1 MNDTVFV
8 LGNGPSRKNIDP
20 NSLPGLVIGCNACYR
35 DFKPDAICAIDAGII
50 SDIIDSGFDGDCY
63 FTHDS
68 WNLLP
73 AAAKPSLSNGTE
85 HETKRKE
92 GDDQFVFISG
102 LDSGVAQPQSYIIW
116 VPKKM
121 EHKIKNIGIQVLGWS
136 TGTSAVY
143 VACMK
148 FNPKKV
154 YLLGF
159 DHAKNEYDNLYAD
172 TKHYFSKDSKIR
184 DGYIHEGGTTT
195 VRQGNE
201 HTKGWIDIH
210 EKWTDQLFEV
220 FKWYPHIEFYWVN
233 YGGFKT
239 DPYTHNRKNLHF
251 LDEKEI

>member
-1 MNDTVFV
+1 MSTLFLCLLNISMNDTVFV
-8 LGNGPSRKNIDP
+8 LGNGTSRKNIDP

-35 DFKPDAICAIDAGII
+35 DFKPDVICAMDAGII

-85 HETKRKE
+85 HETKRKV

-102 LDSGVAQPQSYIIW
+102 LDSGLEKYQPKGYIIW

-143 VACMK
+143 VACRD

-159 DHAKNEYDNLYAD
+159 DHKNDEYDNLYSD
-172 TKHYFSKDSKIR
+172 TKHYYSKDSKL
-184 DGYIHEGGTTT
+184 
-195 VRQGNE
+195 
-201 HTKGWIDIH
+201 KWIDAH
-210 EKWTDQLFEV
+210 KKWTEELLKVMTEFPNI
-220 FKWYPHIEFYWVN
+220 KFYWVN
-233 YGGFKT
+233 YGGYVFS
-239 DPYTHNRKNLHF
+239 DGAFQENLHF

>member
-1 MNDTVFV
+1 MNDSVYV
-8 LGNGPSRKNIDP
+8 IGNGLSRKNINP
-20 NSLPGLVIGCNACYR
+20 SQLKGTIIGCNACYR
-35 DFKPDAICAIDAGII
+35 DFKPDIICATDAGII

-73 AAAKPSLSNGTE
+73 ADAKPSLSNGTE

-102 LDSGVAQPQSYIIW
+102 LDIGVTQPENYIIW

-136 TGTSAVY
+136 TGTSAMY
-143 VACMK
+143 VACKEWMRPCRPDGTM
-148 FNPKKV
+148 NGPKKV

-159 DHAKNEYDNLYAD
+159 DHKNAEYDNLYAD
-172 TKHYFSKDSKIR
+172 TKHYYSRNNKQEWKTIHSKWS
-184 DGYIHEGGTTT
+184 
-195 VRQGNE
+195 
-201 HTKGWIDIH
+201 
-210 EKWTDQLFEV
+210 DQLYRIFEW
-220 FKWYPHIEFYWVN
+220 FPNIEFYWVN
-233 YGGFKT
+233 GGHETKDSQFQ
-239 DPYTHNRKNLHF
+239 KNLHF

>member
-1 MNDTVFV
+1 MSTLFLCLLNISMNDTVFV

-35 DFKPDAICAIDAGII
+35 DFKPDAICAMDAGII

-68 WNLLP
+68 WNILP
-73 AAAKPSLSNGTE
+73 ADAKLSVSNGSE
-85 HETKRKE
+85 HETTRKE

-102 LDSGVAQPQSYIIW
+102 LDGDVKKTQNYIIW

-121 EHKIKNIGIQVLGWS
+121 EHKIKNIGTKVLGWS

-143 VACMK
+143 VACME

-154 YLLGF
+154 YILGF
-159 DHAKNEYDNLYAD
+159 DYKNDEYDNLYAD
-172 TKHYFSKDSKIR
+172 TKHYYSSNNKQEWKTIHSKWS
-184 DGYIHEGGTTT
+184 
-195 VRQGNE
+195 
-201 HTKGWIDIH
+201 
-210 EKWTDQLFEV
+210 DQLFQV
-220 FKWYPHIEFYWVN
+220 FNWFPNIEFYWVN
-233 YGGFKT
+233 YGGYVFS
-239 DPYTHNRKNLHF
+239 DGAFQENLHF

>member
-35 DFKPDAICAIDAGII
+35 DFKPDAICAIDAGVM

-73 AAAKPSLSNGTE
+73 ADAKLSLSNGTE

-102 LDSGVAQPQSYIIW
+102 LDGGVTKAENYIIW

-121 EHKIKNIGIQVLGWS
+121 EHKIKNLNSFYGWS

-143 VACMK
+143 VACRD
-148 FNPKKV
+148 FTCNDYEKV
-154 YLLGF
+154 Y
-159 DHAKNEYDNLYAD
+159 
-172 TKHYFSKDSKIR
+172 
-184 DGYIHEGGTTT
+184 
-195 VRQGNE
+195 
-201 HTKGWIDIH
+201 
-210 EKWTDQLFEV
+210 
-220 FKWYPHIEFYWVN
+220 
-233 YGGFKT
+233 
-239 DPYTHNRKNLHF
+239 
-251 LDEKEI
+251 

>member
-8 LGNGPSRKNIDP
+8 LGNGLSRKNIDP

-35 DFKPDAICAIDAGII
+35 DFKPDAICAIDAGVM

-73 AAAKPSLSNGTE
+73 ADANLSLSNGTE

-102 LDSGVAQPQSYIIW
+102 LDSGVTKAENYIIW
-116 VPKKM
+116 VPKEM
-121 EHKIKNIGIQVLGWS
+121 IHKIKNIGTKVLGWS

-143 VACMK
+143 VACME

-154 YLLGF
+154 YILGF
-159 DHAKNEYDNLYAD
+159 DYKNDEYDNLYAD
-172 TKHYFSKDSKIR
+172 TKHYYSQDNKQEWKT
-184 DGYIHEGGTTT
+184 IH
-195 VRQGNE
+195 NE
-201 HTKGWIDIH
+201 WS
-210 EKWTDQLFEV
+210 DQLFEV
-220 FKWYPHIEFYWVN
+220 FNWFPDIKFYWVN
-233 YGGFKT
+233 YGGYVFS
-239 DPYTHNRKNLHF
+239 DGAFQENLHF
-251 LDEKEI
+251 LDEKEIWQV